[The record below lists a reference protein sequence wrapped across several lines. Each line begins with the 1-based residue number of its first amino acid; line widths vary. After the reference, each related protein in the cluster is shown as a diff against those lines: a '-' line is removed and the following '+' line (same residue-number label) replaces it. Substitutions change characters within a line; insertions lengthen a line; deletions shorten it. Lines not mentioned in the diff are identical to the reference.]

1 MICVEKREKSL
12 NKMNFYY
19 QWWLSILSL
28 IRFVYEW
35 WSGDPSPRILFNE
48 RKLGEGSF
56 GSVFKVKEDDQS
68 FALKVIKFGASQRD
82 SKEAQLLETLDHENI
97 VKVKDIGFLREKDEF
112 HFELWN
118 SRSPFRNFAILL
130 ELCDSDLKTKLE
142 TMEVVDHEWSLEMTR
157 QLLDGLRYL
166 HTEDV
171 MHR

>member
-1 MICVEKREKSL
+1 MDFL
-12 NKMNFYY
+12 N
-19 QWWLSILSL
+19 
-28 IRFVYEW
+28 RW
-35 WSGDPSPRILFNE
+35 WSGGPSPRTLVNE
-48 RKLGEGSF
+48 AKLGEGSY
-56 GSVFKVKEDDQS
+56 GSVFKVKERRDEGEQS
-68 FALKVIKFGASQRD
+68 FALKVIKFDTSQRD
-82 SKEAQLLETLDHENI
+82 FKEAHLLQTLDHENI
-97 VKVKDIGFLREKDEF
+97 LKVKDIGFLSEKDEF

-118 SRSPFRNFAILL
+118 SRGLFRNFAILL